1 MSIREGQP
9 SDTLSATAKK
19 IKRGF
24 RHPKRARS
32 NGFGRMGLSSL

>member
-9 SDTLSATAKK
+9 SGTLSATAKK

-24 RHPKRARS
+24 GYPGRARS
-32 NGFGRMGLSSL
+32 NAF